1 MLKYKRQ
8 INTFYATKNEHHY
21 LLNLSTSEYYCI
33 NENAALIWTLLS
45 KPMSSNSLLS
55 LLKDSPH
62 NFDPLQIELYL
73 YDFLDELVGLNLI
86 TLTSYSSCKSY
97 TPHRSD

>member
-1 MLKYKRQ
+1 MPKYKRQ
-8 INTFYATKNEHHY
+8 INTFYATKNDQHY
-21 LLNLSTSEYYCI
+21 LLNISTSEYYSI
-33 NENAALIWTLLS
+33 NENAALIWTLLDR
-45 KPMSSNSLLS
+45 PMSSNSLLS
-55 LLKDSPH
+55 HLKAGSQ

-86 TLTSYSSCKSY
+86 TLTSDSSCKSY